1 MTKSEQIIASR
12 ARAEQMAALYREGQT
27 LQKIGSAYG
36 ISREGEALTAAQLA
50 EIAGMRVKSM
60 RARLS
65 AGWSPA
71 KAVKTPITINNSHL
85 RRLQAEQRA

>member
-27 LQKIGSAYG
+27 LEKIGSAYG

-50 EIAGMRVKSM
+50 EMAGMRVGTM
-60 RARLS
+60 HARLAS
-65 AGWSPA
+65 RWSPVD
-71 KAVKTPITINNSHL
+71 AVEIPITPNNTHL